1 MAGRGGGGG
10 ARRGPG
16 AARCGRCGSPGPP
29 AGAAG
34 AAPEGGAG
42 RRPVLLGGLGA
53 LCGAGPAAALEPPSA
68 HASSWSDRRFAEVM
82 ECGMADYERVVAP
95 VKRDLFAD
103 LAGADVV
110 EVGMGPGPSL
120 PLFQEAGVRS
130 VRAVEPNVEMHPLAT
145 ARAARCG
152 LQRLQISTGVA
163 EELPLPDDSC
173 DVLVAT
179 MLMCSVSSP
188 QRALREFARVL
199 RPGGRYIF
207 IEHVAAPAGSALR
220 GLQGALDVPQ
230 QLMCNG
236 CHLTR
241 SPLAA
246 LEAEPSFRGRVHARC
261 FSLGAPAG
269 TGSAWSWESPARS
282 LEDLQAAG
290 GAQVTG
296 ISQGWQP
303 GDGLPPPHF
312 LLSPHAAGVAFAS

>member
-1 MAGRGGGGG
+1 
-10 ARRGPG
+10 
-16 AARCGRCGSPGPP
+16 
-29 AGAAG
+29 
-34 AAPEGGAG
+34 
-42 RRPVLLGGLGA
+42 
-53 LCGAGPAAALEPPSA
+53 
-68 HASSWSDRRFAEVM
+68 
-82 ECGMADYERVVAP
+82 
-95 VKRDLFAD
+95 
-103 LAGADVV
+103 
-110 EVGMGPGPSL
+110 
-120 PLFQEAGVRS
+120 VRS

-152 LQRLQISTGVA
+152 LQRLQLSTGVA

-188 QRALREFARVL
+188 QRALREFVRVL

>member
-1 MAGRGGGGG
+1 MLT
-10 ARRGPG
+10 
-16 AARCGRCGSPGPP
+16 S
-29 AGAAG
+29 
-34 AAPEGGAG
+34 
-42 RRPVLLGGLGA
+42 
-53 LCGAGPAAALEPPSA
+53 AGPAAALEPPSA
-68 HASSWSDRRFAEVM
+68 RASSWSDRRFAEVM

-103 LAGADVV
+103 LAGSDIV

-130 VRAVEPNVEMHPLAT
+130 VRGIEPNVEMHPLAT
-145 ARAARCG
+145 ARAVRCG
-152 LQRLQISTGVA
+152 LQRLQLSTGVA

-230 QLMCNG
+230 QLLCNG

-269 TGSAWSWESPARS
+269 TGDAWRWENPARS

>member
-1 MAGRGGGGG
+1 
-10 ARRGPG
+10 
-16 AARCGRCGSPGPP
+16 
-29 AGAAG
+29 
-34 AAPEGGAG
+34 
-42 RRPVLLGGLGA
+42 
-53 LCGAGPAAALEPPSA
+53 
-68 HASSWSDRRFAEVM
+68 M
-82 ECGMADYERVVAP
+82 ESGMADYERVVAP

-152 LQRLQISTGVA
+152 LQRLQLSTGVA

-188 QRALREFARVL
+188 QRALREFVRVL

-269 TGSAWSWESPARS
+269 TGSAWSWESPARR

-303 GDGLPPPHF
+303 GDGLPPPAF
-312 LLSPHAAGVAFAS
+312 LAFAARSRGSLRVLRGRCLQLAARSLNRVTVTP

>member
-1 MAGRGGGGG
+1 M
-10 ARRGPG
+10 RRGPR
-16 AARCGRCGSPGPP
+16 AAQCGRC
-29 AGAAG
+29 
-34 AAPEGGAG
+34 GGAG
-42 RRPVLLGGLGA
+42 RRPLLLGGLAA
-53 LCGAGPAAALEPPSA
+53 LRGGGAGPAAALEPPSA
-68 HASSWSDRRFAEVM
+68 RASSWSDRRFAEVM

-120 PLFQEAGVRS
+120 PLFQEAGVRA
-130 VRAVEPNVEMHPLAT
+130 VRGIEPNVEMHPLAT
-145 ARAARCG
+145 ARAAQCG
-152 LQRLQISTGVA
+152 LRRLQLSTGVA

-179 MLMCSVSSP
+179 MLMCSVASP
-188 QRALREFARVL
+188 PRALQEFARVL

-241 SPLAA
+241 SPMAA
-246 LEAEPSFRGRVHARC
+246 LEAEPGFRGRVHARR

-269 TGSAWSWESPARS
+269 ASDGWRWEPARS
-282 LEDLQAAG
+282 LEDLQEAG

-296 ISQGWQP
+296 VSQGWQP